1 MPEEPEEKKDVLLP
15 FLFPAILTVVLV
27 MIKLFEVTQEMPLY
41 MLGIRPRQIDGLLGI
56 ITSPLIHGDWQ
67 HLLSNASPI
76 LVLGWMVGYFYPRAS
91 LGVLLHS
98 WWATG
103 VLVWLMAGGSAWHIG
118 ASGVVYAWAFFLVA
132 SGTLRKERRR
142 SVVVALII
150 VLYGGLIWGMMP
162 GQIGIS
168 WESHMAG
175 AAVGLVLALLYRH
188 YDIPPLEPDPFEDE
202 VEEDGVDYKYRG

>member
-1 MPEEPEEKKDVLLP
+1 MPEERRDILLP

-27 MIKLFEVTQEMPLY
+27 MMKLFEVTQDMPLFK
-41 MLGIRPRQIDGLLGI
+41 LGIHPRDVGGMLGI

-76 LVLGWMVGYFYPRAS
+76 LVLGWMVGYFYPHAAM
-91 LGVLLHS
+91 GVLLHS

-103 VLVWLMAGGSAWHIG
+103 VLVWLLAGGPAWHIG
-118 ASGVVYAWAFFLVA
+118 ASGVVYAWAFFLLA
-132 SGTLRKERRR
+132 SGLLRKERRR
-142 SVVVALII
+142 SVVVAVI
-150 VLYGGLIWGMMP
+150 VLLYGGLLWGLMP

-175 AAVGLVLALLYRH
+175 AAVGLVLALLYRQ
-188 YDIPPLEPDPFEDE
+188 YDIPPPEVDPFEDE
-202 VEEDGVDYKYRG
+202 VDDEVDYKYRG